1 LTVIKKKIV
10 FITCIFL
17 LLSSAIFSQEKDL
30 RKGQKYR
37 EVERLIENYDFN
49 AAINLLVEIVKEDPE
64 EMDHAQKLIQDIRVK
79 KEEFNA
85 KYEELIRVLFEE
97 NDYQRGLEIISE
109 LEKLDKNPNDATS
122 DSLTT
127 ARISAELIYFR
138 LLFNEIMDRALVQI
152 GEGNYNTAATI
163 YRTGFE
169 LHKRTYNEN
178 EYGELIKG
186 PVDQNM
192 EALLASLDEFVANY
206 DLLNKYT
213 AAEISITI
221 QDNININEELLS
233 DIEHFSNLRNAVWK
247 AAYVFE
253 KQNRLLIDINEKY
266 REDFFLSFSNRIIF
280 GRLETRYEEGL
291 IRAFDK
297 YWDNA
302 VIPLQKALVDKT
314 ETVMQRAENEY
325 DSRQWDL
332 AQSSFDEAE
341 YWAQKSVEIVE
352 LWSSRLNTEDGLTI
366 HPYSRDLVRREY
378 HGLENSRIQNKKA
391 ISNSSLSFFQEALSE
406 YKIYD
411 DQNLAEMTE
420 RRETLARQLESITP
434 IKDEW
439 NNFISSYSRD
449 VLYTDTFASIENSI
463 FNSRI
468 DQGIDSYKNFDG
480 QLALNSADLE
490 ILPLENEYK
499 GMESSLNRSF
509 TLLAGIPPEGAEDGD
524 RTILF
529 VYPEDSYTI
538 LEDLKEKNQVLSQ
551 KAVNYKR
558 RYQKIR
564 QDIPQQEAM
573 ARYIGRA
580 EALILNLEDQ
590 LRDYTREQRK
600 ADQSIANA
608 ERYLGEGEFRFNR
621 AKEALA
627 RKDFS
632 QATQQLSTAQ
642 ELFVQSL
649 SFNEAIINRASI
661 DKRIADLQEEILLE
675 QNKEVIKFVRE
686 NVNKGKN
693 LYLQGLYG
701 QSEIVLLR
709 AENRWYTTN
718 TDQNNE
724 INYWLNLVRA
734 ALSVESGRTIE
745 ETEPLYAEMTQF
757 LNLAYANFEAGSSKI
772 SIGEK
777 EAGFRLLDRA
787 DDNLNEILIPMP
799 LNQQASVLKLKIQ
812 QLKDPDLFRITFE
825 EKFKAAV
832 IKIKTE
838 PDTAY
843 IDLKDLSAIQSDYPG
858 MKKAIYNAE
867 IILGI
872 RIPPPDLK
880 ALAESKNLYE
890 KAFVIV
896 EGNVRSQFPI
906 ALTQLDKAIELNP
919 ENQDAIE
926 LKDRIQ
932 LDAGGQTAFVLSSS
946 DNARFKSAE
955 DKYINGDYF
964 EAYAIVQQLLKDKK
978 TASYPPLQ
986 DLRRRIESKF

>member
-1 LTVIKKKIV
+1 MTVIKKKIV

-37 EVERLIENYDFN
+37 EVERLIESYDFN

-64 EMDHAQKLIQDIRVK
+64 EMDHAQKLIQEIRTK

-97 NDYQRGLEIISE
+97 NDYQKGLEIISE
-109 LEKLDKNPNDATS
+109 LEELDKNPNEATS
-122 DSLTT
+122 ESLTT

-138 LLFNEIMDRALVQI
+138 LLFNEIMDRAIVQI
-152 GEGNYNTAATI
+152 SEGNYNTAATI

-178 EYGELIKG
+178 EYGEIIKG
-186 PVDQNM
+186 PVDQNL
-192 EALLASLDEFVANY
+192 EALLAALDEFVGNY
-206 DLLNKYT
+206 DILTKYS
-213 AAEISITI
+213 AAEISSTI
-221 QDNININEELLS
+221 QDNINFNEELLS
-233 DIEHFSNLRNAVWK
+233 DIEHFSKLRNAVWK

-253 KQNRLLIDINEKY
+253 EQNRLLSEINEDFK
-266 REDFFLSFSNRIIF
+266 EDFFLSFSNRIVF

-291 IRAFDK
+291 IRAFDS
-297 YWDNA
+297 YWDNS
-302 VIPLQKALVDKT
+302 VLPIQKALVDKT
-314 ETVMQRAENEY
+314 ESLMERAENEY
-325 DSRQWDL
+325 ASRQWDL

-341 YWAQKSVEIVE
+341 YWAQKSVEIGE
-352 LWSSRLNTEDGLTI
+352 LWSSRVNTEDSLTI
-366 HPYSRDLVRREY
+366 HPYARDLMRREY
-378 HGLENSRIQNKKA
+378 NGLENSRIQYKKA
-391 ISNSSLSFFQEALSE
+391 IFNSRLSFYQNALSE
-406 YKIYD
+406 YQIYD
-411 DQNLAEMTE
+411 DQNLAEMSE
-420 RRETLARQLESITP
+420 LRESLARELESIIP

-439 NNFISSYSRD
+439 NYFISSYNRD
-449 VLYTDTFASIENSI
+449 ALYNDTFASNEDST

-468 DQGIDSYKNFDG
+468 DQEIDSYKNFDG
-480 QLALNSADLE
+480 LLALDSADLE
-490 ILPLENEYK
+490 ILPLENEYNE
-499 GMESSLNRSF
+499 MENSLNRSLA
-509 TLLAGIPPEGAEDGD
+509 LLSGILPEGAEDGD
-524 RTILF
+524 RTILL
-529 VYPEDSYTI
+529 VYPEESFSI
-538 LEDLKEKNQVLSQ
+538 LENLKQKNQELSQ
-551 KAVNYKR
+551 QASNYKR
-558 RYQKIR
+558 RYQEIR
-564 QDIPQQEAM
+564 QEIPQQDAM

-580 EALILNLEDQ
+580 EALILNLEDK

-608 ERYLGEGEFRFNR
+608 ERYIGEGEFRFKR
-621 AKEALA
+621 AEEALA
-627 RKDFS
+627 QKDFS
-632 QATQQLSTAQ
+632 QATQQLATAQ

-649 SFNEAIINRASI
+649 SFNETIINRADI

-686 NVNKGKN
+686 NVNNGKN

-701 QSEIVLLR
+701 QSEIILLR
-709 AENRWYTTN
+709 AENRWFTTN

-757 LNLAYANFEAGSSKI
+757 LNLAFANFEAGSSKI
-772 SIGEK
+772 SSGDK
-777 EAGFRLLDRA
+777 EEGFRLLDRA

-812 QLKDPDLFRITFE
+812 QLKDPDLFKITFD
-825 EKFKAAV
+825 EKFKSAV
-832 IKIKTE
+832 SKIRTE
-838 PDTAY
+838 PDIAY
-843 IDLKDLSAIQSDYPG
+843 IDLKDLSAIQANYPG
-858 MKKAIYNAE
+858 MKKAIYDAE

-880 ALAESKNLYE
+880 ALAESKDLYE

-906 ALTQLDKAIELNP
+906 ALTQLDRAIELNP

-932 LDAGGQTAFVLSSS
+932 LDAGGQTAFVLSSA

-955 DKYINGDYF
+955 DKYINGEYF

-986 DLRRRIESKF
+986 DLKRRIESKF